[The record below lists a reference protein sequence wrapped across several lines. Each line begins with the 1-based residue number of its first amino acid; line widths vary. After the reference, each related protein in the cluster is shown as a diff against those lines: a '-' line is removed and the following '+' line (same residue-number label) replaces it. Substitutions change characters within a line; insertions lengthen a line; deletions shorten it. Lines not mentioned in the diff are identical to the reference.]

1 MNERQVEEF
10 LKNAGQKGMDRRTRC
25 RLVVARGPALQ
36 IPGLP
41 PAAGAFSPATGA
53 SALGGLG
60 GAGAAAPAA
69 GAAAQPTTIW
79 NSLGLSSSSLQA
91 CQAKI
96 CASPIGQ
103 MLNSLGS
110 GPVASMTGGFL
121 PSLCPPAPNA
131 SQIAAMQGQPGGAS
145 AAAAKIQ
152 ASEANAKARVAAVE
166 YLGTVDCSRW
176 PEAKKA
182 LIYSLREDPNE
193 CVRFAAARALN
204 SGCCCNQEVIEALR
218 ICVSGEAKGNA
229 PAETSCRV
237 KAAAFDALQN
247 CLLRVP
253 EVLPPEVPPEASPP
267 PDPGNVPVAPERA
280 TQIGAENA
288 LMATSYADTRLDSQ
302 PPRNPPMRKTFA
314 QTVDEARRTI
324 FAASRSPRP
333 PAVLPPGRRSL
344 FDAIIK
350 AREDLDSSNKLR
362 HARTST
368 DGRQSASKADNAV
381 QPTSFTLAAAPDQ
394 AGSRTNSDNAVIPS
408 PSSNDAGS
416 ASGFERTSNAHRGL
430 VGLLLQ
436 SWDR

>member
-1 MNERQVEEF
+1 MPAR
-10 LKNAGQKGMDRRTRC
+10 KAWIAG
-25 RLVVARGPALQ
+25 LVAVSLWPADLHAQ

-60 GAGAAAPAA
+60 GASSAAPVA

-79 NSLGLSSSSLQA
+79 SSLGLTSSNLQA

-96 CASPIGQ
+96 CASPFGQ

-110 GPVASMTGGFL
+110 GPVAGMTGGFL

-237 KAAAFDALQN
+237 KASAFDALQN

-267 PDPGNVPVAPERA
+267 PDPGSSPVAPERS
-280 TQIGAENA
+280 TQIGVEAP
-288 LMATSYADTRLDSQ
+288 LMAASYSDARVDRE
-302 PPRNPPMRKTFA
+302 PPRNPHPRKTFA

-333 PAVLPPGRRSL
+333 PAILPTGRRSL
-344 FDAIIK
+344 FDAMSK
-350 AREDLDSSNKLR
+350 AREDADTSKVR
-362 HARTST
+362 HARAPAGVKQTT
-368 DGRQSASKADNAV
+368 PRGDNAV
-381 QPTSFTLAAAPDQ
+381 QPTSYTLAAAPTQ
-394 AGSRTNSDNAVIPS
+394 AGSQ
-408 PSSNDAGS
+408 PSSDGGAIALPAANNAGPAPS
-416 ASGFERTSNAHRGL
+416 AERTASAHRGL
-430 VGLLLQ
+430 VGLLFQ
-436 SWDR
+436 SWDH

>member
-1 MNERQVEEF
+1 MPARRAWI
-10 LKNAGQKGMDRRTRC
+10 AG
-25 RLVVARGPALQ
+25 LVAVLLWQGDVRAQ

-60 GAGAAAPAA
+60 GAGAAPAA
-69 GAAAQPTTIW
+69 GAAAQPSTIW
-79 NSLGLSSSSLQA
+79 SSLGLTSSNLQA

-110 GPVASMTGGFL
+110 GPVAGMTGGFL
-121 PSLCPPAPNA
+121 PSLCPPSPNA
-131 SQIAAMQGQPGGAS
+131 AQIAAMQGQPGGAA

-253 EVLPPEVPPEASPP
+253 EVLPPEVPPEPSPP
-267 PDPGNVPVAPERA
+267 PDPRGSPVAPERS
-280 TQIGAENA
+280 TQIGDEAP
-288 LMATSYADTRLDSQ
+288 LMAASYSDARLDQ
-302 PPRNPPMRKTFA
+302 KPPRNPRPHKTFA
-314 QTVDEARRTI
+314 QTVDDARRTI

-333 PAVLPPGRRSL
+333 PAVLPTGRRSL
-344 FDAIIK
+344 FDAISK
-350 AREDLDSSNKLR
+350 AREDADTSKVR
-362 HARTST
+362 HARAPAGVKQTPR
-368 DGRQSASKADNAV
+368 GDNAV
-381 QPTSFTLAAAPDQ
+381 QPTSYALAAAPAQ
-394 AGSRTNSDNAVIPS
+394 AGSQTNSDNGASAS
-408 PSSNDAGS
+408 PSGNNAGPAPS
-416 ASGFERTSNAHRGL
+416 VERTASAHRGL
-430 VGLLLQ
+430 VGLLFQ
-436 SWDR
+436 SWDH

>member
-1 MNERQVEEF
+1 V
-10 LKNAGQKGMDRRTRC
+10 G
-25 RLVVARGPALQ
+25 
-36 IPGLP
+36 
-41 PAAGAFSPATGA
+41 AAG
-53 SALGGLG
+53 
-60 GAGAAAPAA
+60 APAA
-69 GAAAQPTTIW
+69 GAAAQPSTIW
-79 NSLGLSSSSLQA
+79 NSLGLSSANLQA

-96 CASPIGQ
+96 CASPFGQ

-229 PAETSCRV
+229 PPETSCRV
-237 KAAAFDALQN
+237 RASAFSALQN

-253 EVLPPEVPPEASPP
+253 EALPPEVPPEPSPP

-280 TQIGAENA
+280 TQLAGENS
-288 LMATSYADTRLDSQ
+288 LMAVSYADARLAQ
-302 PPRNPPMRKTFA
+302 QAPRNPPSRKTFA
-314 QTVDEARRTI
+314 QTVDDARRTI

-333 PAVLPPGRRSL
+333 PAVLPPGRRSV

-350 AREDLDSSNKLR
+350 AREDMDTSKLR
-362 HARTST
+362 HARAQAEGQQTARKVDS
-368 DGRQSASKADNAV
+368 AV
-381 QPTSFTLAAAPDQ
+381 QPTSYTLAAAPDQ
-394 AGSRTNSDNAVIPS
+394 AGSRPNSDNGASGS
-408 PSSNDAGS
+408 PSSNDTLTAPS
-416 ASGFERTSNAHRGL
+416 SERTSGAHRGL